1 MAYGDFK
8 YLNRRTAAHKV
19 LHDKG
24 FNIAK
29 NPKFDVYQRGLAS
42 MVYQFFNKKTS
53 DGTIK
58 NEIISNKELSEELH
72 KPIIKKF
79 NKRKVPSP
87 FINNIWV
94 KI

>member
-1 MAYGDFK
+1 
-8 YLNRRTAAHKV
+8 
-19 LHDKG
+19 
-24 FNIAK
+24 
-29 NPKFDVYQRGLAS
+29 

-79 NKRKVPSP
+79 NKGKVPSP